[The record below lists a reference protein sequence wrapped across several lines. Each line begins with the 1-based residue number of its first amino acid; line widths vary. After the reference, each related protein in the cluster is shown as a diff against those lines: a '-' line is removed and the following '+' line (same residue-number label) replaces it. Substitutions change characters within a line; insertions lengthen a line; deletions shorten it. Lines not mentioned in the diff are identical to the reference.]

1 MVNKSVNSFDILK
14 SSLRDINSNSFL
26 YLLLLAPMYVLTGIA
41 FTFDDFIIVNNTD
54 FELYNYSTKSY
65 LIGFSYIVIECY
77 VFAIIAVA
85 IHNKIIKKSLKF
97 KFFSNAITIYFLTY
111 MLLYMDFI
119 THFLLNNLV
128 SQFAGLLILAIYLFA
143 IIIWITAFLWILY
156 LPNISINDKH
166 SLIYIIK
173 NSFGARLTVIIQGIY
188 LTIFISAIAMILVFI
203 GGLKLAYILIIP
215 FWTVLGVTML
225 SNTYLAWKELERNT
239 NSNN

>member
-1 MVNKSVNSFDILK
+1 
-14 SSLRDINSNSFL
+14 
-26 YLLLLAPMYVLTGIA
+26 
-41 FTFDDFIIVNNTD
+41 
-54 FELYNYSTKSY
+54 
-65 LIGFSYIVIECY
+65 
-77 VFAIIAVA
+77 
-85 IHNKIIKKSLKF
+85 
-97 KFFSNAITIYFLTY
+97 

-173 NSFGARLTVIIQGIY
+173 NSFGARLTIIIQGIY
-188 LTIFISAIAMILVFI
+188 LTLIIFAIAMILIFI

-239 NSNN
+239 NTNN